1 MELTDKQALIKGAIQ
16 GCGIGTA
23 IINGIILFFTLPKL
37 DMISNTTVTFNFL
50 GLALGCGVLC
60 PLFGK
65 MTLKSVLEKN
75 PQVYLGAKK
84 DHALAKFVPDH
95 LGLAAIV
102 IGLLTAI
109 ILWGIPYGVALVLKP
124 VFVLNRWIWI
134 ILIGCYS
141 GVCASF
147 AAYFGM
153 LRSYYTR
160 K

>member
-1 MELTDKQALIKGAIQ
+1 MELTDKRALIKGAIQ

-23 IINGIILFFTLPKL
+23 IINGVILFFTLPKL

-50 GLALGCGVLC
+50 GLALGCGVLR

-65 MTLKSVLEKN
+65 MTLKGVLEKN
-75 PQVYLGAKK
+75 PYLKIDAKK
-84 DHALAKFVPDH
+84 EHMLAKFVPDN
-95 LGLAAIV
+95 LGLAALV
-102 IGLLTAI
+102 IGLMTAI
-109 ILWGIPYGVALVLKP
+109 VWWVVPYGIALILQIE
-124 VFVLNRWIWI
+124 FTLSRWFWI
-134 ILIGCYS
+134 IMIGCYS

-153 LRSYYTR
+153 LRSYYTS